1 MTFVCRFVKDI
12 KKHNC
17 NILFIP
23 LQDIRSQIICIQVQ
37 HHSRFQK
44 DKNILLFIFV
54 AQKRKIFLFC
64 CHYPEVIFFLSFC
77 LGKQNSS
84 QLLQEKPCFQRRHN
98 ILYAQ
103 CYELLASKFL
113 EQNDLNFENLPPN
126 IKQKILNCVGVEK
139 QISEK
144 VNTCSQRL
152 SYSIVLSS
160 CHFQMKLANQR
171 IVTLLYN
178 KNKIFSINKITV
190 C

>member
-1 MTFVCRFVKDI
+1 MYSGVASLQILERQIYFLLYICFLEKKD
-12 KKHNC
+12 
-17 NILFIP
+17 
-23 LQDIRSQIICIQVQ
+23 
-37 HHSRFQK
+37 
-44 DKNILLFIFV
+44 
-54 AQKRKIFLFC
+54 FLFC
-64 CHYPEVIFFLSFC
+64 CHYPEVILFLFFC

-113 EQNDLNFENLPPN
+113 EQNDLNFENLPLN

-152 SYSIVLSS
+152 SYSIVLS
-160 CHFQMKLANQR
+160 
-171 IVTLLYN
+171 
-178 KNKIFSINKITV
+178 FSNETGKSEL
-190 C
+190 